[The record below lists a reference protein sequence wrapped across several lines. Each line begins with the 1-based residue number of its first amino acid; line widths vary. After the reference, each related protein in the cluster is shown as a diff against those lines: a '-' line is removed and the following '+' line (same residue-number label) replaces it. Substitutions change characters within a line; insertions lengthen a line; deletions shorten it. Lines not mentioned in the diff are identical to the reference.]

1 MVNSTRKLSLVSRRI
16 LGIREDE
23 LAPEVPPA
31 QWGVRM
37 NNVPVFMGPNL
48 HWVDVTRAFR
58 FDSPELAQSYADN
71 MGYSDVVTVEA
82 L

>member
-1 MVNSTRKLSLVSRRI
+1 MVNSAHGLSLVSKRI
-16 LGIREDE
+16 LGIREDD

-37 NNVPVFMGPNL
+37 RGVPVFMGPSL
-48 HWVDVTRAFR
+48 HWVDVSRAFR

-71 MGYSDVVTVEA
+71 MGYADVVTVEA